1 MSINIQAAMERT
13 GLPAYNSAY
22 RRGDDE
28 QMPEEYLIYS
38 VVMTMA
44 DWWDDRYNSKK
55 LLVTVHV
62 CSRGNPM
69 ELAARVCVEM
79 AKEGLHQVASQDA
92 YDEDADLYIKVLQFA
107 GTEDTQDGL

>member
-1 MSINIQAAMERT
+1 MSINIQAVMERT

-38 VVMTMA
+38 AVMTMA

-55 LLVTVHV
+55 ILVTVHV

-69 ELAARVCVEM
+69 ESAERVCTEM
-79 AKEGLHQVASQDA
+79 AGEGLSLVTAQDL
-92 YDEDADLYIKVLQFA
+92 YDEDADLYIKVMQFA
-107 GTEDTQDGL
+107 GKEDV